1 METRAILSL
10 LLSVLPHFRVVPPI
24 RRFCLFSCLTYAML
38 VVSGCT
44 LPAGDSN
51 LEPPSRSPDPPA
63 LVHPSDGATIGFHR
77 GCPIPVQFTWRH
89 GGALIAGNSGVPA
102 SHFLIC
108 VYRPGQDCNWDTFM
122 QRLQANNNGERVG
135 LSGGIPDHIWS
146 VAVGDPK
153 LARERLGSS
162 ELTLTGVGPAYLY
175 RFDAPSPANV
185 ATPGGFPLPGLDPLL
200 AQTQGLKWTVAACSN
215 SHNCQLASPYN
226 LGVSILEQPNE
237 DPTSPNVSVCEP

>member
-10 LLSVLPHFRVVPPI
+10 LLSIFPLFRVDYPA
-24 RRFCLFSCLTYAML
+24 RRLCLFSCFAYAML

-89 GGALIAGNSGVPA
+89 GGALIAGNTGIPA
-102 SHFLIC
+102 THFLVC
-108 VYRPGQDCNWDTFM
+108 VYRPGQICSWDTFM

-153 LARERLGSS
+153 LVRERLGSS
-162 ELTLTGVGPAYLY
+162 ELTLRGVDPAYLY
-175 RFDAPSPANV
+175 RFDAPAPTNTVPVS
-185 ATPGGFPLPGLDPLL
+185 GGLPGLDPLL
-200 AQTQGLKWTVAACSN
+200 DQVPDLKWTVAACS
-215 SHNCQLASPYN
+215 SSQNCQLASPYN
-226 LGVSILEQPNE
+226 LGVSVLPQPNE
-237 DPTSPNVSVCEP
+237 DPTRPQVSVCEP